1 MTATA
6 ETEDTYFR
14 AGIAALQGA
23 RAAEARDQFQAAID
37 AGLATANSW
46 LGLALASLV
55 LEDNRT
61 AETAVDEVLS
71 QEPRH
76 LRGLIIKGDLLLGRD
91 ERRAAL
97 SYYNLVMQLA
107 ATLADIPAQLRQD
120 LTRIQDR
127 MVQISAQFQS
137 DLMECLGAGG
147 YRRETASAR
156 FNLGLDM
163 LLGKV
168 EREHDPRPFPQKPH
182 AFYLPDMPYQPFY
195 PVDTLPW
202 VSQLESATEAINQEL
217 NHFLSGQP
225 GEFVPY
231 VHGGLELPGQTP
243 GSMKDPDSWTAA
255 FVWRDGMA
263 QEDVMSEH
271 PTLCSLMESIP
282 LTEVGG
288 FSPSVLFSRLRPG
301 ARIDPHTGLLNCRLI
316 CHLPLVVPSGCGL
329 RVGEERREVA
339 RGRVWAFDD
348 SISHEAWNESD
359 ADRVVLIFD
368 IWHPDL
374 DKQERR
380 DIKSLLEAVSGQA

>member
-14 AGIAALQGA
+14 AGIAALQGS
-23 RAAEARDQFQAAID
+23 RAKEARDQFQAAID

-46 LGLALASLV
+46 LGLTLASLV
-55 LEDNRT
+55 LEDNRA
-61 AETAVDEVLS
+61 AETAVDEVLFR
-71 QEPRH
+71 EPRH

-91 ERRAAL
+91 EPRAAF
-97 SYYNLVMQLA
+97 SYYNLIMQLA
-107 ATLADIPAQLRQD
+107 ATLADIPAQLKQD
-120 LTRIQDR
+120 LARIQDR
-127 MVQISAQFQS
+127 MAEMSAQFQS
-137 DLMECLGAGG
+137 DLMGYLSEGG
-147 YRRETASAR
+147 YRREAASAR

-168 EREHDPRPFPQKPH
+168 EREHDPRPFPKKPH

-202 VSQLESATEAINQEL
+202 VSRLESATDAINQEL

-225 GEFVPY
+225 QEFAPY
-231 VHGGLELPGQTP
+231 VHGGLEVPAQTP
-243 GSMKDPDSWTAA
+243 ESINDPDSWTAA
-255 FVWRDGMA
+255 FLWRDGMA

-271 PTLCSLMESIP
+271 PTLCSLMESMP

-288 FSPSVLFSRLRPG
+288 FLPSVLFSRLRPG

-316 CHLPLVVPSGCGL
+316 CHLPLVVPPGCGL

-348 SISHEAWNESD
+348 SINHEAWNDSD
-359 ADRVVLIFD
+359 ADRIVLIFD

-374 DKQERR
+374 DEQEQR
-380 DIKSLLEAVSGQA
+380 DIKALLEAVSAQA